1 MAEKKVV
8 QETLK
13 RLRKPY
19 VKYDGVVRPTWEKNG
34 ASGAYKE
41 LCEII
46 PELGPRKSKKK

>member
-19 VKYDGVVRPTWEKNG
+19 VKYDRVVRPSWEKNG
-34 ASGAYKE
+34 ASPAVAAPVVYGYG
-41 LCEII
+41 CQ
-46 PELGPRKSKKK
+46 